1 MLYNSIKNDKKLKS
15 NLIVLDDY
23 LGSKLTFIKLYI
35 NILDELKIELNDKL
49 NS

>member
-1 MLYNSIKNDKKLKS
+1 MLYNSIKKDKKLKS

-35 NILDELKIELNDKL
+35 NILDELKFELTNNLK
-49 NS
+49 S